1 MHGQAKFAATWRSL
15 LITAVLVGIAT
26 SSSAAETGHLTEL
39 RSEALE
45 LVNEARKQHG
55 LPALQSRPELDRA
68 AQAHAEDM
76 LNRNYFDHV
85 SPEGKT
91 VFDRYVAAGG
101 SRWRLV
107 AENIGRC
114 ATCKGPP
121 RISDVTRLQD
131 GWMRSASHRE
141 NILSPGVTQFGFGMV
156 AAADRG
162 LYAVQSFAGPGTS
175 PSPAAR
181 HEARRLS
188 KSEQLTFAL
197 DLINHARRRK
207 GAAELRPS
215 KELTDALQSLIASI
229 DMESELHPAASLS
242 SEMASVQRRRS
253 KSIAIIAAGCGGC
266 GAEAA
271 ASDVRFLVQQWLD
284 IPEYRET
291 LLAPRFS
298 HFGFAERVDGEG
310 RKVALAALGVS
321 P

>member
-1 MHGQAKFAATWRSL
+1 MHGQAKFAAAWRSL
-15 LITAVLVGIAT
+15 LATAVLVGIVN
-26 SSSAAETGHLTEL
+26 SSSAAEPNLAEL
-39 RSEALE
+39 RSKALE
-45 LVNEARKQHG
+45 LVNEAREQHG
-55 LPALQSRPELDRA
+55 LPALQCRPELDQA

-76 LNRNYFDHV
+76 LNRNYFDHA

-121 RISDVTRLQD
+121 RIADVTRLQD

-141 NILSPGVTQFGFGMV
+141 NILSLGVTEFGFGTV
-156 AAADRG
+156 AAAGRG
-162 LYAVQSFAGPGTS
+162 LYAVQSFAGPGIS
-175 PSPAAR
+175 PSPKKQ
-181 HEARRLS
+181 EAVRLS

-197 DLINHARRRK
+197 DLINHARRRN
-207 GAAELRPS
+207 GAPKLRPS
-215 KELTDALQSLIASI
+215 AALTDALQSLIASI
-229 DMESELHPAASLS
+229 DMESELQHDTASLS
-242 SEMASVQRRRS
+242 SELERAQRRRW

-266 GAEAA
+266 GAEPA
-271 ASDVRFLVQQWLD
+271 ASDIRFLVQQWLD
-284 IPEYRET
+284 TPGYRET

-298 HFGFAERVDGEG
+298 HLGFAERVDGQG
-310 RKVALAALGVS
+310 RKIALAALGVS

>member
-1 MHGQAKFAATWRSL
+1 VDL
-15 LITAVLVGIAT
+15 
-26 SSSAAETGHLTEL
+26 SSAAETGDLTDL
-39 RSEALE
+39 RSKALE
-45 LVNEARKQHG
+45 LVNEAREQHG

-101 SRWRLV
+101 SRWQLV

-114 ATCKGPP
+114 ATCKGAP
-121 RISDVTRLQD
+121 RMADVTRLQE

-141 NILSPGVTQFGFGMV
+141 NILNPGVTQFGFGMV
-156 AAADRG
+156 AAAERG

-181 HEARRLS
+181 RESGRLS
-188 KSEQLTFAL
+188 KSEQLALAL

-207 GAAELRPS
+207 GVTELRPNTA
-215 KELTDALQSLIASI
+215 LTDALQSLIASI
-229 DMESELHPAASLS
+229 DMESALHGTASLS
-242 SEMASVQRRRS
+242 SELAPAQRRRW

-266 GAEAA
+266 GAEPAA
-271 ASDVRFLVQQWLD
+271 GDVRLLVQQWLD
-284 IPEYRET
+284 TPEYRET

-298 HFGFAERVDGEG
+298 HLGFAERVNGQG

>member
-1 MHGQAKFAATWRSL
+1 MHGQAKFAATWRTL
-15 LITAVLVGIAT
+15 LITAVLVGIVDL
-26 SSSAAETGHLTEL
+26 SSAAETGDLTDL
-39 RSEALE
+39 RSKALE
-45 LVNEARKQHG
+45 LVNEAREQHG

-107 AENIGRC
+107 AENIGKC
-114 ATCKGPP
+114 ATCKRAP
-121 RISDVTRLQD
+121 RIADVTRLQD

-141 NILSPGVTQFGFGMV
+141 NIMSPGVTQFGFGMV
-156 AAADRG
+156 AMAGRG

-181 HEARRLS
+181 DEARRLS
-188 KSEQLTFAL
+188 KSEQLALAL
-197 DLINHARRRK
+197 DLINHARKQK
-207 GAAELRPS
+207 GAPKLRPS
-215 KELTDALQSLIASI
+215 TALTDALQSLIASI
-229 DMESELHPAASLS
+229 DMESELHDTASLS
-242 SEMASVQRRRS
+242 SELAMVQQRRW

-266 GAEAA
+266 GAEPA
-271 ASDVRFLVQQWLD
+271 ASDVRLLVQQWLD
-284 IPEYRET
+284 TPEYRET
-291 LLAPRFS
+291 LLAPRFT
-298 HFGFAERVDGEG
+298 HLGFTERVNGQG

>member
-1 MHGQAKFAATWRSL
+1 MHGQAKFAAAWRSL
-15 LITAVLVGIAT
+15 LITAVLVGIVN
-26 SSSAAETGHLTEL
+26 SSSAAEPGDLPEL
-39 RSEALE
+39 RSKALE
-45 LVNEARKQHG
+45 LVNEAREQHG

-121 RISDVTRLQD
+121 RIADVTRLQD

-156 AAADRG
+156 AAASRG

-175 PSPAAR
+175 PSPR
-181 HEARRLS
+181 RQEARRLS
-188 KSEQLTFAL
+188 KSEQLTLAL
-197 DLINHARRRK
+197 DLINHARQRK
-207 GAAELRPS
+207 GAPELRPS
-215 KELTDALQSLIASI
+215 TALTDALRSQIASI
-229 DMESELHPAASLS
+229 DMESGLHDTASLS
-242 SEMASVQRRRS
+242 SELARAQQRRW

-266 GAEAA
+266 GAEPA

-284 IPEYRET
+284 APEYRET

-298 HFGFAERVDGEG
+298 HLGFAERVDGQG